1 MAEAKTD
8 QDPSIEEILE
18 SIRQIISDDGET
30 PAVKDETTIA
40 AKATD
45 DAPSDLDLSQKKAP
59 ADKPGNIEKPA
70 EPSESAGKILDLTDK
85 VEEEVDHTRVD
96 MSYDPDPP
104 LDIML
109 EDTPLTDDE
118 LLDDDSLLS
127 ETTADAATAAMA
139 KLLASNVAVERD
151 EPVRV
156 GRVTLEDIARDLMR
170 PLIKTWLDQN
180 LPRVIEKVVAKE
192 MEKLARRARDED

>member
-1 MAEAKTD
+1 
-8 QDPSIEEILE
+8 
-18 SIRQIISDDGET
+18 
-30 PAVKDETTIA
+30 
-40 AKATD
+40 
-45 DAPSDLDLSQKKAP
+45 
-59 ADKPGNIEKPA
+59 
-70 EPSESAGKILDLTDK
+70 
-85 VEEEVDHTRVD
+85 
-96 MSYDPDPP
+96 
-104 LDIML
+104 
-109 EDTPLTDDE
+109 
-118 LLDDDSLLS
+118 
-127 ETTADAATAAMA
+127 MA

>member
-1 MAEAKTD
+1 MADAKTD

-18 SIRQIISDDGET
+18 SIRQIISDDAET
-30 PAVKDETTIA
+30 PAAQEKSTVAGPAEDKLA
-40 AKATD
+40 
-45 DAPSDLDLSQKKAP
+45 SDLDLSQKAAP
-59 ADKPGNIEKPA
+59 ADKPGKVEKPA
-70 EPSESAGKILDLTDK
+70 MPVEPAGKILDLTDK
-85 VEEEVDHTRVD
+85 VEEEVDDTRVD

-104 LDIML
+104 PDIML
-109 EDTPLTDDE
+109 EDNPLKDDAP
-118 LLDDDSLLS
+118 LDDDSLLS
-127 ETTADAATAAMA
+127 ETTADAAAAEMA

-151 EPVRV
+151 EPARV

-192 MEKLARRARDED
+192 VEKLARRARDED

>member
-59 ADKPGNIEKPA
+59 ADKTGNIEKPA
-70 EPSESAGKILDLTDK
+70 ETNESAGKILDLTEK

-118 LLDDDSLLS
+118 PLDDDSLLS

>member
-1 MAEAKTD
+1 MADTKTE

-18 SIRQIISDDGET
+18 SIRQIISDDAEA
-30 PAVKDETTIA
+30 PAAKEETTTVAPEI
-40 AKATD
+40 D
-45 DAPSDLDLSQKKAP
+45 DAPSDLDLTQK
-59 ADKPGNIEKPA
+59 A
-70 EPSESAGKILDLTDK
+70 EPAAETVEAPNPAATAGKILDLTDK
-85 VEEEVDHTRVD
+85 VEEEVDNTRVD

-109 EDTPLTDDE
+109 EDNPLKDDVPQDE
-118 LLDDDSLLS
+118 ESLLS
-127 ETTADAATAAMA
+127 DMTAEAATAEMA

-151 EPVRV
+151 EPLRV

-180 LPRVIEKVVAKE
+180 LPRVIEKVVTKE

>member
-70 EPSESAGKILDLTDK
+70 ETNESAGKILDLTEK

-118 LLDDDSLLS
+118 PLDDDSLLS

>member
-1 MAEAKTD
+1 MADTKTE

-18 SIRQIISDDGET
+18 SIRQIISDDAEA
-30 PAVKDETTIA
+30 PAAKEETTTVAPEI
-40 AKATD
+40 D
-45 DAPSDLDLSQKKAP
+45 DAPSDLDLTQK
-59 ADKPGNIEKPA
+59 A
-70 EPSESAGKILDLTDK
+70 EPAAETVEAPNPAAPAGKILDLTDK
-85 VEEEVDHTRVD
+85 VEEEVDNTRVD

-109 EDTPLTDDE
+109 EDNPLKDDVPQDE
-118 LLDDDSLLS
+118 ESLLS
-127 ETTADAATAAMA
+127 DMTAEAATAEMA

-151 EPVRV
+151 EPLRV

-180 LPRVIEKVVAKE
+180 LPRVIEKVVTKE